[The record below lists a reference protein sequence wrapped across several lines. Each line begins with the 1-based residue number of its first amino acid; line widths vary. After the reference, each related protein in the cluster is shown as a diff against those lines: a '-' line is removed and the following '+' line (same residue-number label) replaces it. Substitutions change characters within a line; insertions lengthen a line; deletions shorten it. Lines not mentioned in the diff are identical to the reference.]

1 MGGIGDI
8 LNSSTNCR
16 PGPATEIP
24 ASRRIQIAASLLGAD
39 HGRLFAAAVAARDAG
54 VELLHI
60 DVMDGRFVPNLAF
73 GPGVVRSVAAVGL
86 PIIVHLMT
94 VEPETMVAP
103 FVDAGASYVTFHLEA
118 TAHPHRLLGEIRR
131 RGARAGLA
139 LNPGTPLNAASE
151 LIGGLDLLLVMAVNP
166 GFGGQ
171 SFIPATVDKV
181 RQAAQM
187 LSACRSAASLEV
199 DGGVAPSTA
208 GALVA
213 AGCTVLAAGSSLF
226 ASGDVAGAVSALR
239 GAAVAQLAPGQTT
252 AL

>member
-1 MGGIGDI
+1 MGGINDI

-16 PGPATEIP
+16 PDPVTEGR
-24 ASRRIQIAASLLGAD
+24 AAGRVQIAASLLGAD

-54 VELLHI
+54 AELLHI

-73 GPGVVRSVAAVGL
+73 GPGVVRSVAGVGL
-86 PIIVHLMT
+86 PMIVHLMT
-94 VEPETMVAP
+94 VQPETMVAP
-103 FVDAGASYVTFHLEA
+103 FIDAGASYVTFHLEA

-139 LNPGTPLNAASE
+139 LNPGTPLPAASE
-151 LIGGLDLLLVMAVNP
+151 LIGELDLLLVMAVNP

-171 SFIPATVDKV
+171 SFIPATVGKV

-187 LSACRSAASLEV
+187 LAACGSAALLEV
-199 DGGVAPSTA
+199 DGGVAPGTA
-208 GALVA
+208 GPLVA

-226 ASGDVAGAVSALR
+226 AGGDVAGAVSALR
-239 GAAVAQLAPGQTT
+239 GAAMVQLAPGQNTV
-252 AL
+252 L